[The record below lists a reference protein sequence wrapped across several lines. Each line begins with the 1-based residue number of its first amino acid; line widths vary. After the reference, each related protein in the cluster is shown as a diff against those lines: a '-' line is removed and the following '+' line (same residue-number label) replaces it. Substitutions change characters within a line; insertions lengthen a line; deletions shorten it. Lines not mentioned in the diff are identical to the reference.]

1 MIFFFTIAVILSFLA
16 GFLLATFDNK
26 KNEQIIVENFQD
38 IAELIEELKE
48 LGFEQFDS
56 MINLEAEP
64 TINDLKKAIQE
75 SEFSSNDEK

>member
-1 MIFFFTIAVILSFLA
+1 MIFLFIIGLLLSFLA
-16 GFLLATFDNK
+16 GFWLALFDNR
-26 KNEQIIVENFQD
+26 KNAQIIVENFQD

-48 LGFEQFDS
+48 LGFDQFDS